1 MLSRYR
7 LRAPILALNFLL
19 VVQAAGFY
27 VFSRKEAAPAAISLN
42 DLPQQIG
49 DWRGIEDI
57 TLDPESMGIL
67 RPDDYIIRNYQSGS
81 EAILANLFVAYFRS
95 QHTDRTPHSPQNCL
109 PGNGWTWTTKKTI
122 TLTVPDSPARPIHV
136 NLMLVTRG
144 DDKSIVVYWYHTP
157 TRVIAN
163 EYMARAQLMLD
174 SIRHNRSDTALVRIV
189 VPVAAENSERAE
201 QLAIQFAQ
209 AVQPTIRQYIPML
222 L

>member
-7 LRAPILALNFLL
+7 LRASVLALNFLL
-19 VVQAAGFY
+19 IAQAAGVY
-27 VFSRKEAAPAAISLN
+27 AFSRKEAAPAAIPLN

-49 DWRGIEDI
+49 DWHGIEDV
-57 TLDPESMGIL
+57 TLDPESNRIL

-81 EAILANLFVAYFRS
+81 QAELANLFIAYFRS
-95 QHTDRTPHSPQNCL
+95 QRTDRTPHSPQNCL
-109 PGNGWTWTTKKTI
+109 PGNGWTWTAKETVP
-122 TLTVPDSPARPIHV
+122 LAVPDSPAPIYV

-144 DDKSIVVYWYHTP
+144 DDRSIVVYWYQTP

-189 VPVAAENSERAE
+189 VPIVSETDEGAVRE
-201 QLAIQFAQ
+201 LALQFAH
-209 AVQPTIRQYIPML
+209 AVQPIIRQYIPL